1 MKGAK
6 KMVITLSE
14 AKTLNQISVS
24 TYDTLIN
31 MLIPIVEDSICNYC
45 NNHFVDS
52 YKSINNIL
60 PTVYYY
66 SNTCSFDNTDNSL
79 NDSAVGFDFTTL
91 NFKITDTIR
100 IYNSI
105 SNDGPRTI
113 KTISAAKIILE
124 SLNTV
129 YDEIEGNTIVIAR
142 VTYPQTLKLVAA
154 SMVKYLMVKQTPGFK
169 SETLYSY
176 SYTKESDMV
185 GGYPKGIMDQLNDYR
200 SIYLKTIPFNLQ
212 YFRQV

>member
-1 MKGAK
+1 MQNVQNFMKGAK

-60 PTVYYY
+60 PTVYY
-66 SNTCSFDNTDNSL
+66 
-79 NDSAVGFDFTTL
+79 
-91 NFKITDTIR
+91 
-100 IYNSI
+100 
-105 SNDGPRTI
+105 
-113 KTISAAKIILE
+113 
-124 SLNTV
+124 
-129 YDEIEGNTIVIAR
+129 EIEGNTIVIAR

-169 SETLYSY
+169 S
-176 SYTKESDMV
+176 
-185 GGYPKGIMDQLNDYR
+185 
-200 SIYLKTIPFNLQ
+200 
-212 YFRQV
+212 